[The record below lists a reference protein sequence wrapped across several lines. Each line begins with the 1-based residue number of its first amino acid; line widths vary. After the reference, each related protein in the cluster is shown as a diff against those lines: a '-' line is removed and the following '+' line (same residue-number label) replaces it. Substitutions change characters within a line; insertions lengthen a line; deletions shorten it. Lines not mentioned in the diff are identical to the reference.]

1 MYDLRS
7 LRDQLP
13 AIRDQLGTRGA
24 DVPWEEIEKLLQDR
38 RDRLSQVEALRHE
51 LKKGSE
57 KVAQL
62 QRAQQEGGLG
72 LKEILDGLKEKITL
86 PQETLI
92 QIRAISD
99 LLSNAQPHV
108 PEEALTAI
116 RPINDTLKATM
127 RARRDKIAIHEEHL
141 RTIEAQFE
149 EHALRIPN
157 LTHDT
162 VPQGTDASQNVEI
175 RRWGEPPSFDFP
187 PKPHW
192 EIGESL
198 GILDF
203 KRAGKITGARFSIAL
218 GAGAQL
224 ERALTSLML
233 DIHLRKHGYTEVLP
247 PYLVNRD
254 AMTGTGQLP
263 KFEHDLFH
271 LRDDEYLLI
280 PTAEVPV
287 TNMYRDEILPDTA
300 LPIRHVAAT
309 PCFRR
314 EAGSYGQD
322 TRGLIRV
329 HQFHKVELVAFTAP
343 EESYAELERLTNA
356 AETVLQALE
365 LPYRVVSLCRGDLG
379 FGAAKT
385 YDLEI
390 WVPSQQA
397 YREISSCSNFEAFQS
412 AKSQYSLST
421 SKEANQPILIR
432 SMDPAWP
439 WVGRSS
445 PFWKITNKKMA
456 RLSFPRRCVRI

>member
-7 LRDQLP
+7 LRDQLS
-13 AIRDQLGTRGA
+13 AIRDRLGPRGA
-24 DVPWEEIEKLLQDR
+24 DVAWEEVEKLLQDR
-38 RDRLSQVEALRHE
+38 RDRLSQVEALRHQ
-51 LKKGSE
+51 LKKGSDE
-57 KVAQL
+57 VARL
-62 QRAQQEGGLG
+62 KRA
-72 LKEILDGLKEKITL
+72 K
-86 PQETLI
+86 
-92 QIRAISD
+92 
-99 LLSNAQPHV
+99 QPA
-108 PEEALTAI
+108 EEAVA
-116 RPINDTLKATM
+116 AM
-127 RARRDKIAIHEEHL
+127 RALGDNIAIQEEHL
-141 RTIEAQFE
+141 RAIEAELE

-157 LTHDT
+157 LPHDT

-175 RRWGEPPSFDFP
+175 RRWGEPPSFDFS

-203 KRAGKITGARFSIAL
+203 KRAGKVAGARFSIAL

-300 LPIRHVAAT
+300 LPIRHVAST

-329 HQFHKVELVAFTAP
+329 HQFHKVELVAFTEP

-356 AETVLQALE
+356 AEAVLQTLE
-365 LPYRVVSLCRGDLG
+365 LPYRIVSLCSGDLG
-379 FGAAKT
+379 FAAAKT
-385 YDLEI
+385 YDLEVWI
-390 WVPSQQA
+390 PSQQA
-397 YREISSCSNFEAFQS
+397 YREISSCSNFESFQ
-412 AKSQYSLST
+412 ARR
-421 SKEANQPILIR
+421 ANIR
-432 SMDPAWP
+432 FRPQGGKPAYP
-439 WVGRSS
+439 HTLNGSGVAVGRTIVAILENYQQEDGSVII
-445 PFWKITNKKMA
+445 PKALRPYMNGVKRITSTPA
-456 RLSFPRRCVRI
+456 P

>member
-1 MYDLRS
+1 MYDLRT

-13 AIRDQLGTRGA
+13 AIRDQLGARGA
-24 DVPWEEIEKLLQDR
+24 DVAWKEIEKLLQDR
-38 RDRLSQVEALRHE
+38 RDRLSQVEALRHQ
-51 LKKGSE
+51 LKQGSE
-57 KVAQL
+57 EVARL
-62 QRAQQEGGLG
+62 KRAKQPAE
-72 LKEILDGLKEKITL
+72 
-86 PQETLI
+86 ETV
-92 QIRAISD
+92 A
-99 LLSNAQPHV
+99 A
-108 PEEALTAI
+108 
-116 RPINDTLKATM
+116 M
-127 RARRDKIAIHEEHL
+127 RALGDNIAIQEEHL
-141 RTIEAQFE
+141 RAIEVELE

-157 LTHDT
+157 LPHDT

-175 RRWGEPPSFDFP
+175 RRWGEPSSFGFP

-300 LPIRHVAAT
+300 LPIRHVAST

-329 HQFHKVELVAFTAP
+329 HQFHKVELVAFIAP
-343 EESYAELERLTNA
+343 EESYAELERLTRA
-356 AETVLQALE
+356 AETVLQTLE
-365 LPYRVVSLCRGDLG
+365 LPYRVVNLCSSDLG

-397 YREISSCSNFEAFQS
+397 YREISSCSNFEAFQ
-412 AKSQYSLST
+412 ARR
-421 SKEANQPILIR
+421 ANIR
-432 SMDPAWP
+432 FRPKGGKPAYVHTLNGSGLA
-439 WVGRSS
+439 VGRTVVAILENYQQEDGSVII
-445 PFWKITNKKMA
+445 PKALRPHMNGIERITSTPA
-456 RLSFPRRCVRI
+456 P

>member
-13 AIRDQLGTRGA
+13 VIRAQLGPRGA
-24 DVPWEEIEKLLQDR
+24 DVAWEEVEKLLQDR
-38 RDRLSQVEALRHE
+38 LDRLSQVEALRHQ

-57 KVAQL
+57 DVARL
-62 QRAQQEGGLG
+62 KRA
-72 LKEILDGLKEKITL
+72 
-86 PQETLI
+86 
-92 QIRAISD
+92 
-99 LLSNAQPHV
+99 NQPA
-108 PEEALTAI
+108 EEAVA
-116 RPINDTLKATM
+116 AM
-127 RARRDKIAIHEEHL
+127 RALGDNVAIHEEHL
-141 RTIEAQFE
+141 RRIEDQLE
-149 EHALRIPN
+149 DHALGIPN
-157 LTHDT
+157 LPHDT
-162 VPQGTDASQNVEI
+162 VPQGTDASQNVEV
-175 RRWGEPPSFDFP
+175 RRWGEPPSFAFP

-203 KRAGKITGARFSIAL
+203 KRAGKIAGARFSMAL
-218 GAGAQL
+218 GTGAQL

-247 PYLVNRD
+247 PYLVNRE
-254 AMTGTGQLP
+254 AMIGTGQLP

-300 LPIRHVAAT
+300 LPIRHVAST

-329 HQFHKVELVAFTAP
+329 HQFHKVELVAFTTP
-343 EESYAELERLTNA
+343 GESYAELERLTNA
-356 AETVLQALE
+356 AEAILQALE
-365 LPYRVVSLCRGDLG
+365 LPYRVVSLCSGDMG
-379 FGAAKT
+379 FATAKT

-390 WVPSQQA
+390 WVPSQQV
-397 YREISSCSNFEAFQS
+397 YREISSCSNFEAFQARRANIRFRPKGGKPAYLHTLNGS
-412 AKSQYSLST
+412 GVAVGRTIVAILENYQQKDGSVIIPKALRPYMNGVEQITATST
-421 SKEANQPILIR
+421 S
-432 SMDPAWP
+432 
-439 WVGRSS
+439 
-445 PFWKITNKKMA
+445 
-456 RLSFPRRCVRI
+456 

>member
-13 AIRDQLGTRGA
+13 AIRDQLGPRGA
-24 DVPWEEIEKLLQDR
+24 DVPWEEVEKLLQDR
-38 RDRLSQVEALRHE
+38 RDRLSQVEALRHQ
-51 LKKGSE
+51 LKKGSDE
-57 KVAQL
+57 VARL
-62 QRAQQEGGLG
+62 KRA
-72 LKEILDGLKEKITL
+72 K
-86 PQETLI
+86 
-92 QIRAISD
+92 
-99 LLSNAQPHV
+99 QPA
-108 PEEALTAI
+108 EEAVA
-116 RPINDTLKATM
+116 AM
-127 RARRDKIAIHEEHL
+127 RALGDNIAIQEEHL
-141 RTIEAQFE
+141 RAIEVELE

-157 LTHDT
+157 LPHDT
-162 VPQGTDASQNVEI
+162 VPQGTDARQNVEI
-175 RRWGEPPSFDFP
+175 RRWGKPPSFDFP

-300 LPIRHVAAT
+300 LPIRHVAST

-356 AETVLQALE
+356 AETVLQTLE

-397 YREISSCSNFEAFQS
+397 YREISSCSNFEAFQ
-412 AKSQYSLST
+412 T
-421 SKEANQPILIR
+421 RRANIR
-432 SMDPAWP
+432 FRPQGGKPAYP
-439 WVGRSS
+439 HTLNGSGVAVGRTMVAILENCQQEDGSVLV
-445 PFWKITNKKMA
+445 PHALRPYMNGIE
-456 RLSFPRRCVRI
+456 RIISNPAP

>member
-7 LRDQLP
+7 LRDQLS
-13 AIRDQLGTRGA
+13 AIRDQLGPRGA
-24 DVPWEEIEKLLQDR
+24 DVAWDEVEKLLRDR
-38 RDRLSQVEALRHE
+38 RDRLSQVEALRHQ
-51 LKKGSE
+51 LKKGSDD
-57 KVAQL
+57 VARL
-62 QRAQQEGGLG
+62 KRA
-72 LKEILDGLKEKITL
+72 KE
-86 PQETLI
+86 P
-92 QIRAISD
+92 A
-99 LLSNAQPHV
+99 
-108 PEEALTAI
+108 EEAVA
-116 RPINDTLKATM
+116 AM
-127 RARRDKIAIHEEHL
+127 RALGDNIAIQEEHL
-141 RTIEAQFE
+141 RAIEGDLE

-157 LTHDT
+157 LPHDT
-162 VPQGTDASQNVEI
+162 VPPGTDPSENVEI

-203 KRAGKITGARFSIAL
+203 KRAGKVAGARFSIAL

-233 DIHLRKHGYTEVLP
+233 DLHLREHGYTEVLP

-287 TNMYRDEILPDTA
+287 TNMYRDEILPDTV
-300 LPIRHVAAT
+300 LPIRHVAST

-329 HQFHKVELVAFTAP
+329 HQFHKVELVAFTTP

-356 AETVLQALE
+356 AEAILQTLE
-365 LPYRVVSLCRGDLG
+365 LPYRVVNLCRGDLG

-385 YDLEI
+385 YDLEV
-390 WVPSQQA
+390 WVPSQHA
-397 YREISSCSNFEAFQS
+397 YREISSCSNFETFQ
-412 AKSQYSLST
+412 T
-421 SKEANQPILIR
+421 RRANIR
-432 SMDPAWP
+432 FRPQGGKPAYP
-439 WVGRSS
+439 HTLNGSGVAVGRTIVAILENCQQEDGSVII
-445 PFWKITNKKMA
+445 PKALRPYMNG
-456 RLSFPRRCVRI
+456 VERIAANPAP

>member
-7 LRDQLP
+7 LREQLP
-13 AIRDQLGTRGA
+13 AIRDQLGPRGA
-24 DVPWEEIEKLLQDR
+24 DVPWEEVEKLLQDR
-38 RDRLSQVEALRHE
+38 RDRLSQVEALRHQ
-51 LKKGSE
+51 LKKGSDE
-57 KVAQL
+57 VARL
-62 QRAQQEGGLG
+62 KRA
-72 LKEILDGLKEKITL
+72 K
-86 PQETLI
+86 
-92 QIRAISD
+92 
-99 LLSNAQPHV
+99 QPA
-108 PEEALTAI
+108 EEAVA
-116 RPINDTLKATM
+116 AM
-127 RARRDKIAIHEEHL
+127 RALGDNIAIQEEHL
-141 RTIEAQFE
+141 RAIEVELE

-157 LTHDT
+157 LPHDT

-287 TNMYRDEILPDTA
+287 TNMYRDEILPETA
-300 LPIRHVAAT
+300 LPIRHVAST

-356 AETVLQALE
+356 AETVLQTLE

-397 YREISSCSNFEAFQS
+397 YREISSCSNFEAFQ
-412 AKSQYSLST
+412 T
-421 SKEANQPILIR
+421 RRANIR
-432 SMDPAWP
+432 FRPQGGKPAYP
-439 WVGRSS
+439 HTLNGSGVAVGRTIVAILENFQQEDGSV
-445 PFWKITNKKMA
+445 
-456 RLSFPRRCVRI
+456 LVPRALRPYMNGIERIVSNPAP